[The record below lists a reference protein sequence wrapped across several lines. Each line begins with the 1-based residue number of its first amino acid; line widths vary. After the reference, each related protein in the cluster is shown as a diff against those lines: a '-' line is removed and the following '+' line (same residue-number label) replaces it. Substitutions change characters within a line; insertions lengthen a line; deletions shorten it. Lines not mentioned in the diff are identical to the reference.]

1 MLCIPFIQIELYIF
15 ARYRSFRTLLRDK
28 NSMLTCLQGDG
39 DRIIYVYLFD
49 GVGVFIDE
57 NIVWSDLRT
66 DHRVLPFYDDLSFF
80 FFLPLRKVLKIA
92 PIIAAIITPAAPM
105 IAALIVGSII
115 FFQF

>member
-80 FFLPLRKVLKIA
+80 FLPLRKVLKIA